1 MWYFSRNFC
10 LGILLALIII
20 PLLSNAQSA
29 DEVREKI
36 NNQQNEIAEIEEE
49 IKKYEVQLTEI
60 GQEKQTLQGAVYEL
74 DVSRNKVNA
83 SISLA
88 QRQINNA
95 NATIGELE
103 TDIETKENLIYQN
116 QEALSETIRHINER
130 ESDSF
135 IEIVLNSK
143 DISHVWSD
151 LETLQQFQVVVRSEV
166 DNLSMQK
173 DELEVARDKKAYEQG
188 ILIEHKTELSTQQR
202 SLDINRNAKNA
213 LLKETKN
220 RESTYQELLEE
231 KRKAKEEFEA
241 QLQSYESELQYILDP
256 ESIPSAGKGVLGWP
270 LTKVRI
276 TQYFGNTKFAK
287 SGAYNGNGHNGM
299 DFGTPIGT
307 PVKAA
312 LAGNIKAT
320 GNTDAYNG
328 CYSYGKWILVE
339 HVNGLAT
346 LYAHLSDISVNPGEP
361 VGTGATIGY
370 SGNTG
375 YSTGPHLHFT
385 VYASEAVKVVRL
397 GDVKS
402 RTNCAD
408 AKIPVAAW
416 EGYLNPL
423 DYLQE

>member
-1 MWYFSRNFC
+1 MVWATRN
-10 LGILLALIII
+10 ALILIWTALLLL
-20 PLLSNAQSA
+20 PLFVHAQSA
-29 DEVREKI
+29 DEIREKI
-36 NNQQNEIAEIEEE
+36 NNQQDEIAEIETE

-60 GQEKQTLQGAVYEL
+60 GREKQTLQGAVYEL

-103 TDIETKENLIYQN
+103 TDIVTKEDLIYQN
-116 QEALSETIRHINER
+116 QSALSETIRRMHER

-135 IEIVLNSK
+135 VEIILNSK
-143 DISHVWSD
+143 DLSNVWSD
-151 LETLQQFQVVVRSEV
+151 LETLQQFQVVIRSEV
-166 DNLSMQK
+166 DSLSIQK
-173 DELEVARDKKAYEQG
+173 DELETARDKKAVEQG
-188 ILIEHKTELSTQQR
+188 FLIEQKTELSTQQR
-202 SLDINRNAKNA
+202 SLDINRRAKNT

-231 KRKAKEEFEA
+231 KRQAKKEFEA
-241 QLQSYESELQYILDP
+241 QLRSFESELQYILDP
-256 ESIPSAGKGVLGWP
+256 ESIPPAGKGVLIRPVGG
-270 LTKVRI
+270 VI
-276 TQYFGNTKFAK
+276 TQNFGTTAFSKT
-287 SGAYNGNGHNGM
+287 GAYNGKGHNGM
-299 DFGTPIGT
+299 DFGVPIGT

-312 LAGNIKAT
+312 LAGNVKAT
-320 GNTDAYNG
+320 GNTDAYRG

-346 LYAHLSDISVNPGEP
+346 LYAHLSDINVNPGEA
-361 VGTGATIGY
+361 VGTGKTIGY

-385 VYASEAVKVVRL
+385 VYATEAVQVVRL
-397 GDVKS
+397 GDVKA

-423 DYLQE
+423 DYL